1 MKMKKF
7 FLMAMAGLALT
18 IASCTSEKKAQVE
31 ETEQTELAT
40 ATDAIAAAIEAGD
53 ASALQSALEA
63 AKEKAAE
70 LVASNP
76 EVAQEYL
83 NKVQEFLKEQADK
96 VTALVGDN
104 EAVKAVVSA
113 VTEAP
118 VNQVMDGLK
127 SLVDNANEAAEQKV
141 EDVKN
146 AATQAVEDAKA
157 AAEDKV
163 NEEVQN
169 AKDKANDAINKGVD
183 AAKEKLGLK

>member
-40 ATDAIAAAIEAGD
+40 ATDAIAAALEAGD